1 MRLWFETALLPGGW
15 ADHVA
20 IRLAPDGTIA
30 AIDIGAPPA
39 GSANLGAAIP
49 GLANVHS
56 HAFQRGMAGLA
67 EFRGNPDDDFWSWR
81 EIMYRFLDRLDPND
95 VEAIAALA
103 YIEMLESGF
112 TRVGE
117 FHYLHHQP
125 DGTPYANLAELA
137 ERIAAA
143 AEQTGIGLTLL
154 PVAYRHAGFG
164 RRPPERGHIRFL
176 NDPARFA
183 RLFEASRHA
192 IAALPDANIGVA
204 PHSLRAVDHVE
215 LGDILTLAPAGPIH
229 IHAAEQIREVEDCI
243 AALGARPVAWLIDN
257 LPVDERWCLI
267 HATHLDPREI
277 ARLAASGAVAGLC
290 PLTEANLGDGIF
302 PMPAYLEAGGRFG
315 IGTDSNIAIDAAREL
330 EMIEYAQRLTHRRR
344 NLLATPDQPST
355 GTRLFAAALAGSA
368 RALGQPHPALEV
380 GAPADIVALDMGSAS
395 LLGRRTDQLLDSW
408 IFSGSRDAVHHVW
421 RRGRHVVVARRHVA
435 RGSAEARYR
444 KTMEKLLGR

>member
-1 MRLWFETALLPGGW
+1 MRLWFETALLPCGW

-20 IRLAPDGTIA
+20 IDIVADGTIA
-30 AIDIGAPPA
+30 AIDVGVPRA
-39 GSANLGAAIP
+39 GSASFGAAIP

-67 EFRGNPDDDFWSWR
+67 EYRGNPEDDFWSWR
-81 EIMYRFLDRLDPND
+81 EIMYRFLDRLDPED

-103 YIEMLESGF
+103 YVEMMEGGF

-125 DGTPYANLAELA
+125 DGTPYANLGELA

-143 AEQTGIGLTLL
+143 AEQAGIGLTLL

-183 RLFEASRHA
+183 SLFEASRHA

-204 PHSLRAVDHVE
+204 PHSLRAVDHAE
-215 LGDILTLAPAGPIH
+215 LGDILALAPEGPIH
-229 IHAAEQIREVEDCI
+229 IHAAEQVREVEDCI

-257 LPVDERWCLI
+257 MPVDARWCLI
-267 HATHLDPREI
+267 HATHLDAHETE
-277 ARLAASGAVAGLC
+277 RLAASGAVAGLC

-302 PMPAYLEAGGRFG
+302 PMPAYLAAGGQFG
-315 IGTDSNIAIDAAREL
+315 IGTDSNIVIDAGREL
-330 EMIEYAQRLTHRRR
+330 EMIEYAQRLTRRRR
-344 NLLATPDQPST
+344 NLLASPDQPST
-355 GTRLFAAALAGSA
+355 GARLFAAALAGGA
-368 RALGQPHPALEV
+368 RALGQPHPALAV
-380 GAPADIVALDMGSAS
+380 GATADIVALDLGSAS
-395 LLGRRTDQLLDSW
+395 LLGRRGDQLLDSW
-408 IFSGSRDAVHHVW
+408 IFSGVRAAVAHVW
-421 RRGRHVVVARRHVA
+421 RRGRHVVAGGRHFARA
-435 RGSAEARYR
+435 SAQARYC
-444 KTMEKLLGR
+444 KTMGKLLDR